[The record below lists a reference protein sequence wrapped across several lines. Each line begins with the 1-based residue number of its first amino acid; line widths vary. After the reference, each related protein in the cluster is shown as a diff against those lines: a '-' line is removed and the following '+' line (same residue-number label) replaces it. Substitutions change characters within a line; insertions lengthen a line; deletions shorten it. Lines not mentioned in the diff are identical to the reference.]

1 MSPYYILKIVHK
13 ELSVFIQLSC
23 NLEGRHNK
31 QLLTITRG
39 ITLYPSFCRGPSYN
53 AYLVQNL
60 A

>member
-1 MSPYYILKIVHK
+1 MSPYYILKILVHK

-39 ITLYPSFCRGPSYN
+39 ITF
-53 AYLVQNL
+53 LVFAVVL
-60 A
+60 ATRPI